1 MRRLSI
7 LSLSILFI
15 WGILPAKA
23 QMPTRL
29 PQFGGNRMGSPGQA
43 TSTGSQGANSG
54 GAILDDSTKLIYGPT
69 TTRYFLES
77 DVLNNRKTLFPI
89 DTTLEDVQRT
99 NYLSRYNY
107 LYTDL
112 GNLGTALRPVF
123 YEIPA
128 IGSQTGLNAYG
139 LYGYQTQTIRYFD
152 TRSPYTNMYLVLGGR
167 GQNMV
172 NFDFSRNI
180 NPRFN
185 AGFNIQRM
193 TSDVQFSGNTGGNV
207 TTTPRL
213 AENWNF
219 VAHANYRSKTSKYTL
234 LTHYNNLNHR
244 TIEQGG
250 IVEPD
255 TISANVADPSIARD
269 PILTNANS
277 HEKRNELHLYQ
288 QYVLDTAFQVY
299 HTLDFRAQSYRYTD
313 TDLSQ
318 GLALPDPSNPARK
331 PLYPDFV
338 YDSVETRQTTLFR
351 SLDNQIGLKGQFSLR
366 RSAFNYRAWLRNRLY
381 GLTNK
386 YNAARLLPEESYK
399 SSRFETYVGG
409 WLGYYFPDSLTR
421 VTAEMEYL
429 LGRDFRL
436 QGRLESR
443 FLVAGY
449 ESIFAS
455 PTLLQERYI
464 SNIYQWD
471 HVSRLASQFDLRGTQ
486 HVYGMLNVRLGKLKV
501 SPSLDYYLLTNYIY
515 FDTLARPKQLSEA
528 FSVLRTGLG
537 LEFRAGKFR
546 LVGQGYHTLVSRDEV
561 LRIPQLFANAQV
573 EYGFLLFKKL
583 YVLVGIQAHYKSA
596 YFADQYMP
604 LTQQYHLQNEV
615 RLDDYILAEPFANFR
630 INRVRLFLKMAHANQ
645 ELFGQVYYS
654 APYFR
659 TISRS
664 VSFGV
669 HWLLFD

>member
-1 MRRLSI
+1 MRRLYI
-7 LSLSILFI
+7 VSLSILFL
-15 WGILPAKA
+15 WAILPAKA
-23 QMPTRL
+23 QLPTRM
-29 PQFGGNRMGSPGQA
+29 PQFGGNRMGTSGQT
-43 TSTGSQGANSG
+43 TSTGTQGGTAG
-54 GAILDDSTKLIYGPT
+54 GAILDDSTKLVYGPT

-77 DVLNNRKTLFPI
+77 DVLNNRKTLIPI

-107 LYTDL
+107 LFTDL
-112 GNLGTALRPVF
+112 GNLGTALRPVY
-123 YEIPA
+123 YETPA

-167 GQNMV
+167 GQNIL
-172 NFDFSRNI
+172 NFDFARNI
-180 NPRFN
+180 SPRFN

-193 TSDVQFSGNTGGNV
+193 TSDDQYGTSSSS
-207 TTTPRL
+207 TTQRL

-219 VAHANYRSKTSKYTL
+219 VAHANYRSKTGKYTL
-234 LTHYNNLNHR
+234 LAHYNNLNHR
-244 TIEQGG
+244 SLDQGG
-250 IVEPD
+250 ITEPASA
-255 TISANVADPSIARD
+255 TANVADPTLDRD
-269 PILTNANS
+269 PVLTQANS
-277 HEKRNELHLYQ
+277 HEKRNELHVYQ

-299 HTLDFRAQSYRYTD
+299 HTLDLRAQSYRYTD
-313 TDLSQ
+313 TDMSE
-318 GLALPDPSNPARK
+318 GFSYPDAPDSSRK
-331 PLYPDFV
+331 PLYPRYYF
-338 YDSVETRQTTLFR
+338 DSVETRQTTLFR
-351 SLDNQIGLKGQFSLR
+351 ALDNQIGLKGQFSFQ

-381 GLTNK
+381 SQTNK
-386 YNAARLLPEESYK
+386 YNAIRLSPDESYK
-399 SSRFETYVGG
+399 DNRFETYVGG
-409 WLGYYFPDSLTR
+409 WLGYYFPDSLSR

-429 LGRDFRL
+429 LGRDFRF

-443 FLVAGY
+443 YLVAGY
-449 ESIFAS
+449 ESVFAS

-471 HVSRLASQFDLRGTQ
+471 HVSRLSSDFGLRGTQ
-486 HVYGMLNVRLGKLKV
+486 HAYGLINVRLGKLKI

-515 FDTLARPKQLSEA
+515 FDTLAMPQQLSSA

-546 LVGQGYHTLVSRDEV
+546 LVGQGYHTIVSRDDV

-583 YVLVGIQAHYKSA
+583 YVLVGVQAHYKSA

-615 RLDDYILAEPFANFR
+615 RLTDYLLAEPFANFR
-630 INRVRLFLKMAHANQ
+630 INRVRLFVKLAHANQ
-645 ELFGQVYYS
+645 ELLGQVYYS

-664 VSFGV
+664 FSFGV